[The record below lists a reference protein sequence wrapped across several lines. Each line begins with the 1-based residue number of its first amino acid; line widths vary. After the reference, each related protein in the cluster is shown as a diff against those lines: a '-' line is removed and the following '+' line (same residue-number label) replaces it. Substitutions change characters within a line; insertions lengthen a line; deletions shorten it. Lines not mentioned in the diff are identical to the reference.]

1 MSNGYGGP
9 PLSLWQR
16 LRRMMGFPNNQGTSS
31 SWQSGSRNT
40 SNSFSDDTDWDQSS
54 QYVNS
59 GSGENNPIP
68 VPSSDSYRIDEM
80 ASRLDRVADRYE
92 NAGDTARAEAM
103 HAAAEQMRESGSY
116 ADAQAI
122 ESSLESGS
130 ASDGN
135 YNGDASGSGDSATS
149 DWSGSDFSDNS

>member
-1 MSNGYGGP
+1 
-9 PLSLWQR
+9 
-16 LRRMMGFPNNQGTSS
+16 MMGFTNNQRTSS
-31 SWQSGSRNT
+31 GWQSGSQNT
-40 SNSFSDDTDWDQSS
+40 SSSFSDDTAWNDSPH
-54 QYVNS
+54 YVNS
-59 GSGENNPIP
+59 GSGDNNP
-68 VPSSDSYRIDEM
+68 VPFPPSESNRIDEM

-122 ESSLESGS
+122 EASLESGAS
-130 ASDGN
+130 SDGN
-135 YNGDASGSGDSATS
+135 YDGDTSGTGDNATS